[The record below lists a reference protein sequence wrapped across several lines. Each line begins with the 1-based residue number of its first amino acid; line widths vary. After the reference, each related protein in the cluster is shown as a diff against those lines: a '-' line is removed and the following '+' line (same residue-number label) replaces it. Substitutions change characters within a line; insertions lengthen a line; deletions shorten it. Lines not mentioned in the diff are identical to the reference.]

1 MPTPNLRSSSYDL
14 QPRILFSQLTA
25 ASVALSDAL
34 EREED
39 RRENVDEARR
49 HLEAFELLERG
60 PSSFNV
66 PHQIRDKVRASLE
79 ALREGRL
86 ELAHA
91 SLSRAGLAFQKHLTQ
106 AHRMR
111 RWTH

>member
-1 MPTPNLRSSSYDL
+1 VQTPNLRPASYDL

-34 EREED
+34 ASEQD
-39 RRENVDEARR
+39 RHENVDEARR

-66 PHQIRDKVRASLE
+66 PHQIRAKVHASLD
-79 ALREGRL
+79 ALRDGRL

-91 SLSRAGLAFQKHLTQ
+91 SLTRAALAFQKHLTHGER
-106 AHRMR
+106 AR